1 MTGPAKVVSPSHCLT
16 QRDRFNLLSPKEGQ
30 RCHSQTLHNAPAIE
44 EQNRKVALYQ
54 LTAWSHCS
62 HSGCVS
68 RTMSYSRRRAAPH
81 NNYRYP
87 TGKALVAFK
96 T

>member
-1 MTGPAKVVSPSHCLT
+1 MTGPAKVVSSSHCLT
-16 QRDRFNLLSPKEGQ
+16 QHDRFNLLSPKEGQ
-30 RCHSQTLHNAPAIE
+30 RCHSRTLNNARAVE

-54 LTAWSHCS
+54 LTAWSHCF
-62 HSGCVS
+62 HSGYVS
-68 RTMSYSRRRAAPH
+68 RTMSYSRRKAAPH

-96 T
+96 A

>member
-16 QRDRFNLLSPKEGQ
+16 QRDRFNLLSLKEGQ
-30 RCHSQTLHNAPAIE
+30 RCHSQTLLNVRAVE

-68 RTMSYSRRRAAPH
+68 RTMNYSRRKATPH
-81 NNYRYP
+81 NNYTYP